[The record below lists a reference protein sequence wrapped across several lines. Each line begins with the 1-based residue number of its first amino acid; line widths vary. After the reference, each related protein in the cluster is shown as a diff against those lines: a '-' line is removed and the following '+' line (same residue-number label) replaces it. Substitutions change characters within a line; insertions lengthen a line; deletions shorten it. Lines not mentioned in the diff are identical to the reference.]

1 MRSLRSRLRAVGLA
15 VLLVAYVELVLL
27 SQSES
32 YPFWLLS
39 LFVVQGLLWAGTGLI
54 AWSRRPSNRTG
65 LLLVAGGAAFFGAAL
80 GNTQARPLAA
90 VGVLVGSLPLA
101 LAVHV
106 LLAFPSG
113 RTQGRPAR
121 LVVVAGYVIGLSAP
135 LPVSL
140 FVAGSPIALDDV
152 PAIARLSEPLEAMGR
167 LLTLVVVVLL
177 LDRLRISPPAQRR
190 SLGPLYAYG
199 AVSTLGITFAAQLQ
213 ELVGITDATRFVL
226 QSAALA
232 VIPVAFTAV
241 LLRGGFARAGEVEE
255 LSSLL
260 STEQTPTQEV
270 LARVLGDPS
279 LELLHWLPIE
289 RTWVDGDGRP
299 RTPPSDVR
307 RGLVEV
313 TIAGRRAGALTYDAV
328 LLPDPDLVRLAARPA
343 GLALEA
349 ERLTV
354 ELRRSRARLV
364 AAADDERRR
373 LARDLHDGLQVRL
386 VLLAMEAGTASA
398 TARDPASV
406 EALQSLRHG
415 VDEAAAELR
424 RTVHSL
430 LPAALVERG
439 LGPAVEDLVD
449 RLPLPTR
456 LVLEQVPSDLTTD
469 VVTTAWYVVTEGLTN
484 ALRHAGASSLCVEV
498 RARQGCLLV
507 TVGDDGSGGASL
519 RQGSGLRG
527 LVDRLDLVGG
537 RLHLDSPA
545 GGGTSLR
552 AEIPWPA

>member
-1 MRSLRSRLRAVGLA
+1 MLA
-15 VLLVAYVELVLL
+15 
-27 SQSES
+27 
-32 YPFWLLS
+32 
-39 LFVVQGLLWAGTGLI
+39 
-54 AWSRRPSNRTG
+54 
-65 LLLVAGGAAFFGAAL
+65 
-80 GNTQARPLAA
+80 
-90 VGVLVGSLPLA
+90 
-101 LAVHV
+101 
-106 LLAFPSG
+106 
-113 RTQGRPAR
+113 
-121 LVVVAGYVIGLSAP
+121 
-135 LPVSL
+135 
-140 FVAGSPIALDDV
+140 DV
-152 PAIARLSEPLEAMGR
+152 PALARLSEPLEGAGR
-167 LLTLVVVVLL
+167 LLSVVVVVLL
-177 LDRLRISPPAQRR
+177 LDRVRTSAPANRR
-190 SLGPLYAYG
+190 SLGPLYVYG
-199 AVSTLGITFAAQLQ
+199 AVSTSSIVFAAQLQ
-213 ELVGITDATRFVL
+213 DLFGITDGTRFVL
-226 QSAALA
+226 QAGALA

-279 LELLHWLPIE
+279 LELLHWLPVE
-289 RTWVDGDGRP
+289 QTWVDGEGRP
-299 RTPPSDVR
+299 RIPPSDVR
-307 RGLVEV
+307 RGLVDL

-398 TARDPASV
+398 TARDPASAEV
-406 EALQSLRHG
+406 LQRLRHG
-415 VDEAAAELR
+415 ADEAAAELR

-456 LVLEQVPSDLTTD
+456 LVVQHVPDDLAPD

-484 ALRHAGASSLCVEV
+484 ALKHAEASHLRVEV
-498 RARQGCLLV
+498 RASEGCLLV
-507 TVGDDGSGGASL
+507 AVGDDGSGGASL
-519 RQGSGLRG
+519 RRGSGLRG
-527 LVDRLDLVGG
+527 LVDRLDVVGG
-537 RLHLDSPA
+537 RLHLHSPD
-545 GGGTSLR
+545 GGGTRLR
-552 AEIPWPA
+552 AEIPCLPDAGRGRRGRGAPATRPRAAARAGWARGGG